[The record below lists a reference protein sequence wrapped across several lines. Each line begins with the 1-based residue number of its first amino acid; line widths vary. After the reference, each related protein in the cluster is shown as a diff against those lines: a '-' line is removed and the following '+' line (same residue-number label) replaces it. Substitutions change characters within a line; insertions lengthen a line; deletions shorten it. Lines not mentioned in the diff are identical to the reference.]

1 MKMTRQHF
9 EWLADKIAPRLPWPT
24 HIEVLADE
32 LAATNP
38 RFDRDKF
45 VARAVKNWEDNYN
58 PPEID
63 DFIPEFPKEYRN
75 DERQSPVQ
83 RRA

>member
-9 EWLADKIAPRLPWPT
+9 EWLADEVAPTLPWPT

-38 RFDRDKF
+38 RFDRGKF

-63 DFIPEFPKEYRN
+63 DTIPEFPKEYRN
-75 DERQSPVQ
+75 AQGQSPIQ

>member
-9 EWLADKIAPRLPWPT
+9 EWLADKVAPVLPWPT

-38 RFDRDKF
+38 RFDRSKF

-63 DFIPEFPKEYRN
+63 DTIPEFPEEYRN
-75 DERQSPVQ
+75 AQGQSPIQ

>member
-9 EWLADKIAPRLPWPT
+9 EWLADKVAPTLPWPT
-24 HIEVLADE
+24 HIEMLADE
-32 LAATNP
+32 LVATNP

-75 DERQSPVQ
+75 DERQSPIQ

>member
-1 MKMTRQHF
+1 MRMTRQHF
-9 EWLADKIAPRLPWPT
+9 EWLADEVAPTLPWPT
-24 HIEVLADE
+24 HIEVLADK

-75 DERQSPVQ
+75 DKRQSPVQ